1 MIELSIYSLYETIM
15 FLVNGNEIFKEFFQ
29 LFKDRYD
36 DYEKEMKESRFD
48 IKIVSRLNS
57 SCEK

>member
-1 MIELSIYSLYETIM
+1 M